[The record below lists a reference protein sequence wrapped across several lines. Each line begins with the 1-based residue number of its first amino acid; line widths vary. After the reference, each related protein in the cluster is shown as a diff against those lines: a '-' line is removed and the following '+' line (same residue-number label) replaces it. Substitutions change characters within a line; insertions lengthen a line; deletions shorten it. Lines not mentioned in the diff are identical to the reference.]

1 METENK
7 SYLMFRHGDAL
18 YGIEAH
24 RVREIF
30 QLPELT
36 LIADAPKDVIG
47 SLNWRGKVLP
57 VMHLD
62 LRLGQPMKPCQ
73 ISDSIIVIDCQGI
86 QVGMVVHQV
95 MDVQTINAQEAAPD
109 YGREHQISTAFVA
122 GVASLADELVVL
134 LEPETLVRQADDVA
148 MMIWEAALEPDDE
161 AEEASPEDR
170 WQATV
175 VESQSGFNFYDRC
188 CAGVTD
194 AERQIFRQ
202 RAEDLRPRLEE
213 GEQSDRMPLAII
225 GLGENY
231 YALDLGMV
239 REFINVP
246 MVTPIPCCPEHIV
259 GNINLRGEVMTLVD
273 IRTVLNT
280 EATKTGMAKAI
291 VVEVDDVVA
300 GIPVD
305 SVFDVLYLPR
315 TEMSEVPIATEQ
327 HAFFHGV
334 AAYQDKHLSI
344 LNLPN
349 VLAEGRLAVNHE
361 RGR

>member
-1 METENK
+1 METENQ

-18 YGIEAH
+18 YGVEAH

-36 LIADAPKDVIG
+36 LIADAPRDILG

-62 LRLGQPMKPCQ
+62 LRLGQPMTPCQ
-73 ISDSIIVIDCQGI
+73 LSDSIIVLDCQGI

-95 MDVQTINAQEAAPD
+95 LDVQTITGQEAAPD
-109 YGREHQISTAFVA
+109 YGREQQISTAFVA
-122 GVASLADELVVL
+122 GLAKMDDELVVL
-134 LEPETLVRQADDVA
+134 LQPETLIRQADSVA
-148 MMIWEAALEPDDE
+148 MMIWEAALEQDE
-161 AEEASPEDR
+161 DADASPEEA

-175 VESQSGFNFYDRC
+175 VAAQTGSNFYDRYC
-188 CAGVTD
+188 GSLTD
-194 AERQIFRQ
+194 ADRQIFRQ
-202 RAEDLRPRLEE
+202 RAEELRPRLEE
-213 GEQSDRMPLAII
+213 GEQSDRMPLAVI
-225 GLGENY
+225 GLGDNY
-231 YALDLGMV
+231 YALDLGTV
-239 REFINVP
+239 REFITVP
-246 MVTPIPCCPEHIV
+246 PVTPIPCCPDHIV

-273 IRTVLNT
+273 IRAVLNT
-280 EATKTGMAKAI
+280 EAATAGVAKAI

-315 TEMSEVPIATEQ
+315 TEIAEVPIATEQ
-327 HAFFHGV
+327 QDFFHGV
-334 AAYQDKHLSI
+334 ATYQDRHLSI

-349 VLAEGRLAVNHE
+349 VLAKGRLMVDQGTAS
-361 RGR
+361 